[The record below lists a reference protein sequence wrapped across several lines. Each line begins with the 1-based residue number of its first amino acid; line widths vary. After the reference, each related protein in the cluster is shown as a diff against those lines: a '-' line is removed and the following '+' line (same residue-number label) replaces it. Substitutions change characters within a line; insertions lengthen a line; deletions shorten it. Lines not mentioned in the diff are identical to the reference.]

1 MWKSRQFRLPKL
13 AVSFTETPVP
23 ITEMTNSWS
32 FMAVNW
38 TVGKINFLKE
48 FFPLSSL
55 RGLSRSG
62 GSKPLSVLTPLCE
75 GSQVRRQCGPA
86 HTGQDT
92 ARVQVKGE
100 DLGGN
105 APTQTLGEHV

>member
-1 MWKSRQFRLPKL
+1 
-13 AVSFTETPVP
+13 
-23 ITEMTNSWS
+23 
-32 FMAVNW
+32 MAVNW
-38 TVGKINFLKE
+38 TVGKINF
-48 FFPLSSL
+48 
-55 RGLSRSG
+55 
-62 GSKPLSVLTPLCE
+62 
-75 GSQVRRQCGPA
+75 